1 VGFCL
6 LRSGTLLH
14 KKQSPSW
21 RSPATSRPRCQ
32 GRGVGVYRSEAET
45 LDRRSGR
52 SRRSLSA
59 GRANGNPEFL
69 SLLIHAEF
77 VFLKN
82 AMHKEI
88 GKRLASLPKTEASFV
103 EPMDCLSVSKLPE
116 GLEWI
121 WEIKLD
127 GYRALAVKPE
137 SDVTLFSRRRKSLNR
152 QFPYI
157 VEALADLPAG
167 TVMDGEVV
175 AIDESGRPDFNLL
188 QNFRAE
194 ASRIQ
199 YYVFDLLC
207 WKDRDLTRVPLVER
221 RALLKSVVVIRDKR
235 IRIVDYV
242 EAAPKDLLVAVR
254 EQGLEGIIG
263 KRKDS
268 VYQPGKRS
276 GAWIKHRVNR
286 GQEFVIGGYFPGPH
300 GFDSL
305 IVGYYDG
312 DKLMYVAR
320 TRNGFVPAS
329 RRQVFSKLK
338 HLATPTCPFVNLP
351 ETRRSRFGEELNA
364 EKMKKAIW
372 LRPEVVAQMEFLEWT
387 EADRLRHSKFVG
399 LRQDKNPRSVVKERA
414 GEP

>member
-1 VGFCL
+1 ME
-6 LRSGTLLH
+6 
-14 KKQSPSW
+14 
-21 RSPATSRPRCQ
+21 CQ
-32 GRGVGVYRSEAET
+32 
-45 LDRRSGR
+45 
-52 SRRSLSA
+52 
-59 GRANGNPEFL
+59 
-69 SLLIHAEF
+69 
-77 VFLKN
+77 
-82 AMHKEI
+82 
-88 GKRLASLPKTEASFV
+88 
-103 EPMDCLSVSKLPE
+103 SVSKLPE
-116 GLEWI
+116 GTQWV

-127 GYRALAVKPE
+127 GYRALAVKRE
-137 SDVTLFSRRRKSLNR
+137 SEVTLFSRRRKSLNR

-167 TVMDGEVV
+167 TVVDGEVV

-194 ASRIQ
+194 APRIQ
-199 YYVFDLLC
+199 YYIFDLLC
-207 WKDRDLTRVPLVER
+207 WKDRDLTRVSLVER
-221 RALLKSVVVIRDKR
+221 RALLKSVVVIREKR
-235 IRIVDYV
+235 IRIADYF
-242 EAAPKDLLVAVR
+242 EAAPKDLLAAVR

-263 KRKDS
+263 KRKGS

-276 GAWIKHRVNR
+276 GAWIKYRVNR

-312 DKLMYVAR
+312 EKLMYVAR

-338 HLATPTCPFVNLP
+338 HLVTLTCPFVNLP

-372 LRPEVVAQMEFLEWT
+372 LRPESVAQIEFLEWT
-387 EADRLRHSKFVG
+387 GADRLRHSKFVG
-399 LRQDKNPRSVVKERA
+399 LRDDKPARSVVKECGSQGRETH
-414 GEP
+414 GD